1 MKTFLVKVPQDNQKT
16 AGAFEEVLRHLHET
30 LRGEHVSFELVA
42 MGQNIGFCFTADS
55 ATAQVV
61 SGQIY
66 ASSPDA
72 DIVEIPD
79 FTKNVLESTN
89 FLSAELGL
97 VRHDLFPIKTYKEFD
112 GDSLSGVLSVM
123 SKIMPGEGV
132 WIQLVVCPTEDTG
145 FHHFKLGWRKR
156 FEKIRHIF
164 RVKYWFKRG
173 AAKSFG
179 EKIEDKISGRLF
191 QVSLRIAC
199 LSDNPQKSPENRM
212 KAVLG
217 AISNFNTLDLN
228 QIRIGKVQHGSGRA
242 KDFRE
247 RKLRNGFYVSTPE
260 LAGLFHLPNEKEVPN
275 IIHVLARR
283 AEPPS
288 NLPTDPRDKEIS
300 FFGATNFHGQTIPFG
315 IRRSDRRRHLYTVG
329 KSGSGKSK
337 LLELLIQNDILA
349 GKGVGVL
356 DPHGDLIDNVLK
368 MIPLE
373 RIKDVVVFDP
383 ADLNFP
389 VAFNPIE
396 DVPPELKI
404 RVTIGFIEIFKKLF
418 GANWTPRLEHVLR
431 YTTLAL
437 LDTPGTTIL
446 SILKMLSDK
455 NYRQTIVR
463 NIQDNVV
470 KNFWVNEFAG
480 WSEKF
485 DNEAITPLLNKVGQF
500 VSTNMIRNIV
510 GQPKNLIDFR
520 DIMDNQKIF
529 LMKVSKGILGE
540 ENAALLGAIVVTKI
554 YQSAMSRADIPEED
568 RIDFYLYVD
577 EFHNFATDTF
587 DEILSEARKYRLN
600 LTMAHQFLG
609 QLSTKIRTT
618 VFGNVGAMVSFR
630 VGGEDAHILAEEF
643 NPRFSERDIIN
654 LGVRDFYLKMSI
666 EGELCEAFSGRTL
679 DMNIPRDHHAREIV
693 EYTHTHYARPLQE
706 VLNILQQWEE
716 GKFDPKVDPN
726 KKGNS
731 SLEEEVDFQEPIV

>member
-1 MKTFLVKVPQDNQKT
+1 MKTFLVKIPQDNQKT
-16 AGAFEEVLRHLHET
+16 AGAFEEVLKHLHET
-30 LRGEHVSFELVA
+30 LRGSKVALELVA
-42 MGQNIGFCFTADS
+42 MGQNIGFCFTADT

-79 FTKNVLESTN
+79 FTQSVQESTQ
-89 FLSAELGL
+89 FLSADLGL
-97 VRHDLFPIKTYKEFD
+97 VRHDLFPLKTHKEFD

-132 WIQLVVCPTEDTG
+132 WVQLVIQPRQDTG
-145 FHHFKLGWRKR
+145 YHHFKLGWRKR
-156 FEKIRHIF
+156 FEKIRHVF
-164 RVKYWFKRG
+164 RVKYWFKKS

-179 EKIEDKISGRLF
+179 EKIEEKISGRLF
-191 QVSLRIAC
+191 EVSLRVAS
-199 LSDNPQKSPENRM
+199 LSNNPQRSPEDRM
-212 KAVLG
+212 KALLG

-228 QIRIGKVQHGSGRA
+228 QIRIGKINKGQGKV
-242 KDFRE
+242 KDFHE
-247 RKLRNGFYVSTPE
+247 RKLKNTFYLSTPE
-260 LAGLFHLPNEKEVPN
+260 LAGLYHLPNEGEVPN
-275 IIHVLARR
+275 IIHVLARK
-283 AEPPS
+283 AEPPP
-288 NLPTDPRDKEIS
+288 NLPTDHRDQNIS
-300 FFGATNFHGQTIPFG
+300 FFGATNFHGQKIPFG
-315 IRRSDRRRHLYTVG
+315 IKRSDRRRHLYTVG

-337 LLELLIQNDILA
+337 LLELLIQNDIRA

-356 DPHGDLIDNVLK
+356 DPHGDLVDNIIK
-368 MIPLE
+368 MIPE
-373 RIKDVVVFDP
+373 DRIQDVVLFDP
-383 ADLNFP
+383 SDLNFP

-520 DIMDNQKIF
+520 DIMDNKKIF

-554 YQSAMSRADIPEED
+554 YQAAMSRADTPEED
-568 RIDFYLYVD
+568 RVDYYLYVD

-609 QLSTKIRTT
+609 QLTSKIRTT
-618 VFGNVGAMVSFR
+618 VFGNVGSLIGFR
-630 VGGEDAHILAEEF
+630 VGGEDARILAEEF

-654 LGVRDFYLKMSI
+654 LGVRDFYIKMSI
-666 EGELCEAFSGRTL
+666 DGELCEAFSARTL
-679 DMNIPRDHHAREIV
+679 DMTIPREHCGDKVIDHSRSNF
-693 EYTHTHYARPLQE
+693 ARPLKE
-706 VLNILQQWEE
+706 VTDILQQWEE
-716 GKFDPKVDPN
+716 GKFDPKVDPS

-731 SLEEEVDFQEPIV
+731 SFDEEADFQEPIV